1 MKKKL
6 FSLIAIFLVSVMCT
20 SMAACDLVTTNAQ
33 RDMKQIVAT
42 VQIDDSVERDSIT
55 KRQLVNAFLN
65 TGYQYVSQGYTYE
78 QTFQLMMDLLV
89 NRRVL
94 VQQAKLDLPVINA
107 DATGVEKF
115 LTAEEIKKCKY
126 EVVKAVNEV
135 IDSYEKDLVKVEET
149 EDEEDEE
156 EDTDTLRPV
165 PKTYDEEEEEEIPET
180 FAVNTN
186 KPSEIE
192 GSTEKTRKQAYN
204 KFIKALHNN
213 NLIDSVDVEDVLETT
228 YGKDEILNQEET
240 VLLDKYQKSIEDAAT
255 AQLSN
260 AVLAQ
265 RWNDMVAIQKQG
277 YANQTAYATA
287 LGSVSDESFVFV
299 NPYGGYG
306 YVLNLLFKPTDYV
319 QREVTKLQA
328 KRRSGIIS
336 IAEYEA
342 QRAALFAASD
352 AFEIVDERKTW
363 ITKGDEELFTLEGS
377 TVTFGDK
384 LLKSDALKQFDATVS
399 KNEKGKY
406 TVTYEDS
413 DKLTVSAMMTLLGE
427 KLGAGAGVDDTT
439 YGKLYTATAANSE
452 NIFRDFMFAYS
463 DDNSDAALN
472 TYKGYV
478 SAPALNNNQ
487 NGQYVKEFE
496 KAARYVVEKGVGN
509 YVLVVTDYGVHVIYC
524 ATQITPGEVAMP
536 DWAAIT
542 DWDAEKANRTT
553 AYLFREAIL
562 ADLQSTA
569 FSTVQSTQINKYT
582 AEGAKTASGADCVIK
597 YQKRYKDLLSL
608 GA

>member
-20 SMAACDLVTTNAQ
+20 SMTACDLVTTNAQ

-78 QTFQLMMDLLV
+78 QTFQLMMDLLI
-89 NRRVL
+89 NRRIL
-94 VQQAKLDLPVINA
+94 VQQAKLDLPVVNS
-107 DATGVEKF
+107 DGVGVEKY

-126 EVVKAVNEV
+126 EVVKAVNSV
-135 IDSYEKDLVKVEET
+135 IDSYEEDLVDTDDEE
-149 EDEEDEE
+149 EEEDEE
-156 EDTDTLRPV
+156 EDTDTFRPV
-165 PKTYDEEEEEEIPET
+165 PKTYDDEDDEEEVPET
-180 FAVNTN
+180 FAINTN
-186 KPSEIE
+186 QPSEVE

-204 KFIKALHNN
+204 KFIKALYNN
-213 NLIDSVDVEDVLETT
+213 SLIDSVDVEDVLATA

-240 VLLDKYQKSIEDAAT
+240 VLLEKYQKSIEDAAT
-255 AQLSN
+255 AQLTN
-260 AVLAQ
+260 EILAQ
-265 RWNDMVAIQKQG
+265 RWNDMVAIQKQN
-277 YANQTAYATA
+277 YASQSAYATA

-319 QREVTKLQA
+319 QRELTKLQS
-328 KRRSGIIS
+328 KKSSGIIS

-342 QRAALFAASD
+342 QRNALFTASD

-363 ITKGDEELFTLEGS
+363 VTQGDEELFTLEGS
-377 TVTFGDK
+377 TVTFGEK

-427 KLGAGAGVDDTT
+427 KLGAGAGVDDAT
-439 YGKLYTATAANSE
+439 YGKLFTATAANSE

-487 NGQYVKEFE
+487 NGPISPPKERKTTIKWWSRNRGIRAEHEDFSLRHRWASSPMAFAQMRTPFATLTAVRILYF
-496 KAARYVVEKGVGN
+496 AATGKKN
-509 YVLVVTDYGVHVIYC
+509 DH
-524 ATQITPGEVAMP
+524 QMMVA
-536 DWAAIT
+536 
-542 DWDAEKANRTT
+542 E
-553 AYLFREAIL
+553 
-562 ADLQSTA
+562 
-569 FSTVQSTQINKYT
+569 
-582 AEGAKTASGADCVIK
+582 
-597 YQKRYKDLLSL
+597 
-608 GA
+608 